1 MVVKQ
6 KFCTSVCRRR
16 PDEDVVM
23 NGLSITPGQMLELTN
38 QGYPISSQN
47 LKYLDNID
55 PADKD
60 FYIPLQYRRGVDIAD
75 LSEHSQ
81 EVRAKLKKAVQ
92 DYDDGRISP
101 VNSGKE

>member
-1 MVVKQ
+1 
-6 KFCTSVCRRR
+6 
-16 PDEDVVM
+16 M

-60 FYIPLQYRRGVDIAD
+60 FYIPLQYRRGIDIAD

-92 DYDDGRISP
+92 DYDDGRITS
-101 VNSGKE
+101 VKSGKE